1 MVHVRTWPCAVVRDR
16 GHSGLCALPKRAG
29 MIGRQ
34 AREVATHKNVREW
47 DVAAKCVRDNVVLWC
62 FAE

>member
-1 MVHVRTWPCAVVRDR
+1 MVVRDR

-34 AREVATHKNVREW
+34 AQCEVIAYEHVREW
-47 DVAAKCVRDNVVLWC
+47 DIAAKCVRDNVVLWC